1 MTDNEF
7 ETLVARL
14 EPFARNEPAS
24 YRRRVIGLALLG
36 DVYLWCVLLLLL
48 TLIGVSLWFIAVLK
62 VLALKL
68 LIVLLPIVWLLGKAL
83 WVVLPAPQGIRV
95 SRRDA
100 PELFA
105 MIDDIGQRIGA
116 PAFHEVIIDGEFNAA
131 VVQSPRLGAFG
142 WFKNYLIIG
151 LPLLKSLTPE
161 QFKAVLAHEYGHLAG
176 GHAKLSNW
184 IYRQRLRWSR
194 LLTSLEANGGEGGV
208 LFMGFLKR
216 YAPYLNAYSFPLAR
230 ANEYEADAVAV
241 RTTDATSMAQ
251 ALTAVNVGS
260 SYLSETFW
268 PGIYRR
274 ASHVPAPESTPY
286 VSLSTSLHADETS
299 MPSARWLEQ
308 AMKVKTSVADT
319 HPSLTDRLGAIGAA
333 PGIALPAPGQAA
345 DQLLGTSLDVI
356 TQKLDSEWSQRVAD
370 AWRMR
375 FEEAS
380 KDRDALAAFEARRS
394 NGEALDLDDAFAR
407 ALLLD
412 NAADNLPESV
422 AALRDLYAQHPEEN
436 KVAIALGTR
445 LLFQEDETG
454 VAMLETVIARDA
466 TSAVPC
472 GQAIHDFYRRHD
484 RNDEADAVVTRINAL
499 AAGNREADEERAE
512 VRPNDRF
519 VPHGLDDIA
528 LEKLKQ
534 QFANINEIGD
544 VYLVQ
549 KQCEHQ
555 PERKNYV
562 VGFTIKNKWLGDK
575 KPKINAAMIAMRTQ
589 VTYPG
594 ETMIIAF
601 DANNEFYLKCM
612 KGVTGA
618 RVV

>member
-7 ETLVARL
+7 ETLVSRL
-14 EPFARNEPAS
+14 ESFARKEPAS

-36 DVYLWCVLLLLL
+36 DVYLWGVLLLLVG
-48 TLIGVSLWFIAVLK
+48 LIGVSLWFIAVLK

-68 LIVLLPIVWLLGKAL
+68 LIVLLPIVWLLGRAL

-105 MIDDIGQRIGA
+105 MIDDVGQRIGA
-116 PAFHEVIIDGEFNAA
+116 PEFHEVIIDGDFNAA
-131 VVQSPRLGAFG
+131 VVQAPRLGAFG

-194 LLTSLEANGGEGGV
+194 LLTSLEANGGEGGI

-230 ANEYEADAVAV
+230 ANEYEADTVAV
-241 RTTDATSMAQ
+241 RTTNASSMAQ
-251 ALTAVNVGS
+251 ALTAVNVSS

-274 ASHVPAPESTPY
+274 ASHVPAPESAPY
-286 VSLSTSLHADETS
+286 VSLSTRLHADESS

-308 AMKVKTSVADT
+308 AMKNKTSTADT
-319 HPSLTDRLGAIGAA
+319 HPSLTDRLLAIGAE
-333 PGIALPAPGQAA
+333 PDIALPAPGRAA
-345 DQLLGTSLDVI
+345 DQLLGASLDAI
-356 TQKLDSEWSQRVAD
+356 TQKLDNEWSQRVAD
-370 AWRMR
+370 VWRAR

-380 KDRDALAAFEARRS
+380 KDRDTLAALEARRA
-394 NGEALDLDDAFAR
+394 NGETLELDDAFAR

-412 NAADNLPESV
+412 GAADNLPESV
-422 AALRDLYAQHPEEN
+422 ATLRELYAQHPDEN

-445 LLFQEDETG
+445 LLFQEDEAG
-454 VAMLETVIARDA
+454 VTILKTVIARDA

-484 RNDEADAVVTRINAL
+484 RNDEADALIVRINAL
-499 AAGNREADEERAE
+499 AVGNREADEERAE

-519 VPHGLDDIA
+519 IPHGVDDAA

-534 QFANINEIGD
+534 QFANISEIGD

-562 VGFTIKNKWLGDK
+562 VGFNIKNKWLGDK
-575 KPKINAAMIAMRTQ
+575 KSKIKSAMVAMRTQ
-589 VTYPG
+589 VNYPG

-612 KGVTGA
+612 KGVAGA